1 MKETPEIMMERYI
14 IVPIVFKLA
23 FKNDVTITNEFNQS
37 NRVINAKNKGE
48 TPYNQVVSKRK
59 ENNND

>member
-23 FKNDVTITNEFNQS
+23 FENDVTITNEFN
-37 NRVINAKNKGE
+37 
-48 TPYNQVVSKRK
+48 
-59 ENNND
+59 